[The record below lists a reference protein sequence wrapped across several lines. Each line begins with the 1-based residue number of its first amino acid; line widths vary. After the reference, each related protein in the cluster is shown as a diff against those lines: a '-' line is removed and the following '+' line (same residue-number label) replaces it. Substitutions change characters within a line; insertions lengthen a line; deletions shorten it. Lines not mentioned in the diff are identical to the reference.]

1 MVIRMAAEQ
10 AAKAWERGKGRKAER
25 KRGKGSRSLEAFD
38 LVSSSWLLSPVVK
51 DVGAAV
57 YSCSPLCCCH

>member
-25 KRGKGSRSLEAFD
+25 KWGSVCF
-38 LVSSSWLLSPVVK
+38 
-51 DVGAAV
+51 
-57 YSCSPLCCCH
+57 C